1 MATCPYPVTDAAL
14 EEMFERCSNSGRWG
28 DDDELGTLNLIDEAA
43 RRHAASLVREGCV
56 VCLGRPL
63 PVNGSTVS
71 AHPVVHRML
80 QAPDDTAAIDSV
92 CLTPHDPQM
101 THVDALGHVFY
112 NGRAYNGRRRDET
125 LGPGGL
131 SRLSVAA
138 MRDGIFCRG
147 VLLDVAAARGV
158 TYLGADEFVTVE
170 DLESAEQR
178 AGVSAGRSDALVVH
192 VGRAERIGAEQVP
205 DLPAPRAGL
214 HASVLEWLRDR
225 DIAVFLGDCTERL
238 PPEPSS
244 IPLPLHQIGIAA
256 MGLCLIDG
264 ALTSQL
270 VAKCAQLA
278 RYEFLFCCTVPELP
292 GASGF
297 PVNPMCVF

>member
-1 MATCPYPVTDAAL
+1 MAMSSDPVTDAAL
-14 EEMFERCSNSGRWG
+14 EEMFERCSNDGRWG
-28 DDDELGTLNLIDEAA
+28 DEDELGTLNLIDEAA
-43 RRHAASLVREGCV
+43 RRQAASLVRKGCV
-56 VCLGRPL
+56 VRLGRPL

-80 QAPDDTAAIDSV
+80 QSPDDTAAIDSV

-112 NGRAYNGRRRDET
+112 KSRAYNGRRRDET
-125 LGPGGL
+125 LGAGGL
-131 SRLSVAA
+131 NSLSVAA

-158 TYLGADEFVTVE
+158 AYLGAGEFVTVG

-178 AGVSAGRSDALVVH
+178 AGVSVGRSDALVVH
-192 VGRAERIGAEQVP
+192 TGRAERTGAEQVP

-214 HASVLEWLRDR
+214 HASVLPWLRDR

-244 IPLPLHQIGIAA
+244 IPLPLHQIGIVA

-264 ALTSQL
+264 ALTSRL
-270 VAKCAQLA
+270 VATCAQLA

-292 GASGF
+292 GATGF
-297 PVNPMCVF
+297 PVNPVCVF

>member
-1 MATCPYPVTDAAL
+1 MATRPYPVTDAAL
-14 EEMFERCSNSGRWG
+14 EEMFERCSNRGRWG

-43 RRHAASLVREGCV
+43 RRRAASLVREGRV

-63 PVNGSTVS
+63 PVTGSTVS

-80 QAPDDTAAIDSV
+80 QPPDETAAIDSV

-125 LGPGGL
+125 LGTGGL

-158 TYLGADEFVTVE
+158 AYLGADEFVTVE
-170 DLESAEQR
+170 DLEAAEQQAR
-178 AGVSAGRSDALVVH
+178 VNVGPADALVVH
-192 VGRAERIGAEQVP
+192 VGRAERIAAEQVP

-214 HASVLEWLRDR
+214 HASVLPWLRDR
-225 DIAVFLGDCTERL
+225 DIVVFLGDCTERL
-238 PPEPSS
+238 PPESSS
-244 IPLPLHQIGIAA
+244 IPLPLHQIGIVA
-256 MGLCLIDG
+256 MGLCLVDG

-270 VAKCAQLA
+270 VATCAQVA
-278 RYEFLFCCTVPELP
+278 RYEFLLCCTVPELP

-297 PVNPMCVF
+297 PVNPVCVF